1 MCDVC
6 NDHYR
11 CIFLPHDGT
20 TSPGTDPVTVL
31 TVLVPL
37 AVLTV
42 TGVLEEGLDVEEGVD
57 LEVAAGTNI
66 GFLSVNSCVDIQ
78 CVSPVSIKPL
88 I

>member
-1 MCDVC
+1 MA
-6 NDHYR
+6 
-11 CIFLPHDGT
+11 
-20 TSPGTDPVTVL
+20 VL

-57 LEVAAGTNI
+57 LEVAASTNI
-66 GFLSVNSCVDIQ
+66 GFISANPCVDIQ
-78 CVSPVSIKPL
+78 CGSLMSIKPL